1 MSMDEVLH
9 LHEFFIE
16 GGDPNK
22 SHVLLNITE
31 PATPEEK
38 AKGYFFAICEIN
50 NGNSAYIA
58 KVQDIIDELENNY
71 YEVPDQ
77 EEKTSLELVLDKINT
92 DSFALIKPDT
102 ELNCLVGAIRGS
114 EIIFSFYGNP
124 QIILFYQSKDGE
136 YKKIDLLKENIEY
149 GEEGKQLFTQIIQGK
164 IGPNDYV
171 FAGTPHIA
179 QYFNH
184 DRLQK
189 IITSRPPLQSA
200 EHLQRVMSE
209 LRNSLSFG
217 GIIMHMQK
225 PALAAGEP
233 RIKTQVKGDS
243 ARSLHNLFNTEK
255 STAQILSPSFL
266 PRMQEKTYKEQ
277 QLKNTSA
284 SDSRFPSAQIN
295 ASHLRQHQNARPS
308 AGKIDAQ
315 TIIKGMF
322 KYGWIG
328 IKKIGTAIIWLAVL
342 IKSFILGTG
351 RVCLHLFYLIT
362 NYRNRRQLVLSGW
375 RKKWNDFKNNIANLP
390 LITKLLLV
398 VSVILAVIFAGSLE
412 YLNIN
417 RKKEDALKT
426 YNQTVQNITAKK
438 DAAESAVIYNDTAI
452 AFKQVDEAKQLLKDL
467 PCRTDAEKTVCQN
480 FQNQLEGILTKIR
493 RVTIVKPALLAD
505 WSENAPGMTRLFA
518 VGKKIFGFAANS
530 TTLVSYD
537 LLTKENKTLS
547 ANLSVP
553 GFTTAAVPKENDYV
567 LFEYGNNEVAQFNP
581 EDNSWKKIDI
591 GYPNQNASIAA
602 LTIYN
607 RRLYTLDAQ
616 SGQVYKHDVI
626 KTGFAQG
633 KEWLKNADAG
643 LKNGIDLA
651 IDGDLFIL
659 GNDGK
664 ISKFTSGAPQPFS
677 VQGLDPALTSANEIW
692 TYTDLD
698 YIYILDSSNKRLL
711 VLDKIGQLKSQI
723 TAEEFSNPTGM
734 AVDEQK
740 STAYILDSNRLFQIN
755 LK

>member
-1 MSMDEVLH
+1 
-9 LHEFFIE
+9 
-16 GGDPNK
+16 
-22 SHVLLNITE
+22 
-31 PATPEEK
+31 
-38 AKGYFFAICEIN
+38 
-50 NGNSAYIA
+50 
-58 KVQDIIDELENNY
+58 
-71 YEVPDQ
+71 
-77 EEKTSLELVLDKINT
+77 
-92 DSFALIKPDT
+92 
-102 ELNCLVGAIRGS
+102 
-114 EIIFSFYGNP
+114 
-124 QIILFYQSKDGE
+124 
-136 YKKIDLLKENIEY
+136 
-149 GEEGKQLFTQIIQGK
+149 
-164 IGPNDYV
+164 
-171 FAGTPHIA
+171 
-179 QYFNH
+179 
-184 DRLQK
+184 
-189 IITSRPPLQSA
+189 
-200 EHLQRVMSE
+200 
-209 LRNSLSFG
+209 
-217 GIIMHMQK
+217 
-225 PALAAGEP
+225 
-233 RIKTQVKGDS
+233 
-243 ARSLHNLFNTEK
+243 
-255 STAQILSPSFL
+255 
-266 PRMQEKTYKEQ
+266 MQEKTYKEQ

-308 AGKIDAQ
+308 AGKVDAQ

-342 IKSFILGTG
+342 IRSFILGTG

-537 LLTKENKTLS
+537 LLTKESKTLS

-581 EDNSWKKIDI
+581 GDNSWKKIDI

-607 RRLYTLDAQ
+607 RRLYTLDSQ
-616 SGQVYKHDVI
+616 SGQIYKHDVI